1 MNGEYRLSYLNL
13 SSNQTIFSLSA
24 QVVANARLK
33 LLQTVE
39 RFLRHP
45 TVELCYA
52 NTDSIHISIAK
63 NQFEAFLDIHNDLF
77 SEDLGELK
85 IEAIGDKGYWFD
97 VGRYWLMRESKVV
110 LFKNK
115 GFNQKTSRN
124 PFVRRRTVTRLVDAP
139 AFLQTH
145 TYVAKLENSFGYT
158 QRVEH
163 ISSEELRYI
172 RFDYE
177 EVCEVHLANFTEA
190 REQLASMNLKKAIFN
205 GISKETFNSTEGRSV
220 SRDTR

>member
-1 MNGEYRLSYLNL
+1 
-13 SSNQTIFSLSA
+13 
-24 QVVANARLK
+24 
-33 LLQTVE
+33 
-39 RFLRHP
+39 
-45 TVELCYA
+45 
-52 NTDSIHISIAK
+52 
-63 NQFEAFLDIHNDLF
+63 
-77 SEDLGELK
+77 
-85 IEAIGDKGYWFD
+85 
-97 VGRYWLMRESKVV
+97 MRESKVV

-177 EVCEVHLANFTEA
+177 EVCEVHLANLTEA
-190 REQLASMNLKKAIFN
+190 REQLASMNLKKGIFN